1 MYGSHQKER
10 EAMATV
16 APATRAEAP
25 LRILKETAVP
35 DSRAYGV
42 VASLVETRSDHSTH
56 LWVVA
61 VHSEPT
67 FMDIA
72 AVLSVVSV
80 VLVVSVVVAGVVAAV
95 VAGVS
100 AARTMGA

>member
-35 DSRAYGV
+35 DSRAYFDV
-42 VASLVETRSDHSTH
+42 MVLPTALSDHSTH

-80 VLVVSVVVAGVVAAV
+80 VLVVSVVAGVVA
-95 VAGVS
+95 AGVS
-100 AARTMGA
+100 AARAMGA

>member
-42 VASLVETRSDHSTH
+42 VIGDLPTARSDHSTH

-80 VLVVSVVVAGVVAAV
+80 VLVVSVVAGVVA
-95 VAGVS
+95 AGVS